1 MGLFEV
7 TIELGDPAGQGYEP
21 VDAVVDTG
29 ALYTIVP
36 SRVPKRLGV
45 KPHTRTKFILASG
58 REYERDIGQTWAR
71 VDGRSVITLV
81 LFGNNKEPPVL
92 GAYTLEGV
100 GLGVDPVNRRLTP
113 VSGFLLTMLPHA

>member
-21 VDAVVDTG
+21 VDATVDTG

-36 SRVPKRLGV
+36 SRVLKRLGV
-45 KPHTRTKFILASG
+45 KPHTRMKFILASG
-58 REYERDIGQTWAR
+58 REYERDVGQTWAR

-81 LFGNNKEPPVL
+81 VFGDNKAPPVL

-113 VSGFLLTMLPHA
+113 VPGFLLTMLPST